1 LDGATLD
8 LFTDERLESSPVERD
23 LTVLV
28 DGNLNLSQECA
39 LAAKRANCTLEYIW
53 PSTAS
58 YLIEGIAAPCFVLVC
73 SCLTSSTVVQFSVP
87 QQKKDIKLLE
97 STQS

>member
-1 LDGATLD
+1 MSRLK
-8 LFTDERLESSPVERD
+8 DERLERD
-23 LTVLV
+23 LGILV
-28 DGNLNLSQECA
+28 DGELDLRQQHA
-39 LAAKRANCTLEYIW
+39 LAAKRANGILGYIR